1 MKLSEAWTALHC
13 VLILPTEVRK
23 QEETTV
29 GLSCS
34 FPILMLAGIIT
45 EQSGLVKS
53 IETMARCMSTNERM
67 HTQYS

>member
-1 MKLSEAWTALHC
+1 MKLSEARTALRC
-13 VLILPTEVRK
+13 VLILLTEVHK
-23 QEETTV
+23 QEDTTV

-34 FPILMLAGIIT
+34 FQILMLAGIIT